1 MPALRVVNTQYVLSC
16 AENIMQSVASPGTR
30 NKQVQQQLRLLRCK
44 TYRNNTTNFLQHCTN

>member
-44 TYRNNTTNFLQHCTN
+44 TYRNNT